1 MTVSLTLTL
10 DDEVVARLREEASR
24 SGRSIDATVNDL
36 LKGASSELEAI
47 SPPPFR
53 VEARPLGQRP
63 GVDIECVSRLLDQL
77 DLAAER

>member
-24 SGRSIDATVNDL
+24 SGRSIDATANDL
-36 LKGASSELEAI
+36 LKGSSSAREPIGA
-47 SPPPFR
+47 PPFR

-63 GVDIECVSRLLDQL
+63 GVDVDCVSRLLDQL
-77 DLAAER
+77 DVASER